1 MCAHHGEASTEDIM
15 QAMVLRKTA
24 PLAEQPEPLVFE
36 TVPDPV
42 SGHGEV
48 VIAVTACGVC
58 HTEFDE
64 IEERTPPPWREGKVP
79 KVRWQGSP
87 I

>member
-1 MCAHHGEASTEDIM
+1 MK
-15 QAMVLRKTA
+15 AMLLKKTGLLA
-24 PLAEQPEPLVFE
+24 NEPTPLLLE

-64 IEERTPPPWREGKVP
+64 IEGRTPYLRREGAEGEIAWSFILIIANTGEV
-79 KVRWQGSP
+79 
-87 I
+87 